1 MITFG
6 LGLHKYSARAR
17 AGVYNFYFP
26 RMRHETWRDI
36 EGLFRGSQSD
46 QPGGRDK
53 IGTGSMIGK
62 FARQTFTTGSNYK
75 AASQ

>member
-26 RMRHETWRDI
+26 CMGHETWRDI

-46 QPGGRDK
+46 RPGGRDK

-62 FARQTFTTGSNYK
+62 FARKTFTTGSNYK

>member
-62 FARQTFTTGSNYK
+62 FAGKLYYRVK
-75 AASQ
+75 L